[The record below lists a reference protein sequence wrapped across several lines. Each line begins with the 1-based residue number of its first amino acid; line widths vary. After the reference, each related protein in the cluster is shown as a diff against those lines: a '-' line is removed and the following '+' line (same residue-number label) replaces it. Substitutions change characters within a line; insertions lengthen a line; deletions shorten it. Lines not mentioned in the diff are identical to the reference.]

1 MELDCNPGPLAPD
14 DMAFMTSHP
23 EKAPVPSL
31 RVKLGTGG
39 GPHHDDTAWPLSS
52 PPCPESEVAKAT
64 GGPAVDPSQLVPFKL
79 GVSRG
84 PGQE

>member
-31 RVKLGTGG
+31 RVKLGQGE
-39 GPHHDDTAWPLSS
+39 DTTMMTRPGLS
-52 PPCPESEVAKAT
+52 PPLRALRARWPR
-64 GGPAVDPSQLVPFKL
+64 PL
-79 GVSRG
+79 RG
-84 PGQE
+84 LR